1 VYYKGML
8 KEHSS
13 LVNVFLRAID
23 WIAIYASGV
32 AAFYL
37 SGVSAFFEEMGQTG
51 LPESYIMV
59 VLMVVGLSAAIF
71 PVSSVYRVWR
81 GAPLI
86 EELRQLSIGWVT
98 LAFIMAALALMT
110 KTGAQY
116 SRMWGGVWF
125 LLGWT
130 TLLTSRIVLRFLLR
144 WIRSQGFNQR
154 QIVIVGTGNLAREVA
169 ERVTAASWTGLKL
182 LGFFGEPAEEDRSAA
197 RGLPILGD
205 MEALPGFLEAN
216 PIDQVWLAMPLREE
230 DTVREVLYDLRHST
244 ADIRFVPDIFGFS
257 LLNHSFSE
265 VAGLPVLDLS
275 RTPMVGLNLW
285 IKEAEDK
292 ILALIILILTSPVF
306 LLLALGVKLSS
317 PGPVFYRQERVSW
330 NGEPFMM
337 FKFRS
342 MPVDCECR
350 SGPAWASKGEARA
363 TPFGRFLRRTSLDE
377 LPQFIN
383 VLLGHMSIV
392 GPRPERPVFV
402 DRFKDEVP
410 EYMKKHMVKAGIT
423 GWAQINGWRGD
434 TDLHMRIEHD
444 IYYIEHWSL
453 WFDLKIIFLTLF
465 KGFTHENAY

>member
-1 VYYKGML
+1 GML

-23 WIAIYASGV
+23 WFAIYASGV
-32 AAFYL
+32 VAFYL
-37 SGVSAFFEEMGQTG
+37 SGVSEAFEQIGQTG
-51 LPESYIMV
+51 LPESYVLVI
-59 VLMVVGLSAAIF
+59 LMVVGLSAAIF
-71 PVSSVYRVWR
+71 PASSVYRVWR
-81 GAPLI
+81 GAPVM
-86 EELRQLSIGWVT
+86 EELRQVTIGWCA
-98 LAFIMAALALMT
+98 LAFVLAALALMT

-125 LLGWT
+125 VLGWT
-130 TLLTSRIVLRFLLR
+130 SLTTSRIVLRFLLR

-154 QIVIVGTGNLAREVA
+154 QIVIVGTGSLAREVA
-169 ERVTAASWTGLKL
+169 ERVTAANWTGLEL
-182 LGFFGEPAEEDRSAA
+182 LGFFGEPVNDGKPAA
-197 RGLPILGD
+197 RELPILGSLD
-205 MEALPGFLEAN
+205 ALPAFVEAN
-216 PIDQVWLAMPLREE
+216 SVDQVWLAMPLREE
-230 DTVREVLYDLRHST
+230 KAVKEVLHKLRHST
-244 ADIRFVPDIFGFS
+244 TDIRFIPDIFGFS

-275 RTPMVGLNLW
+275 RTPMNGLNLW

-292 ILALIILILTSPVF
+292 GLALIILILTSPLL

-342 MPVDCECR
+342 MPVNCECR
-350 SGPAWASKGEARA
+350 TGPTWASRGEKRA
-363 TPFGRFLRRTSLDE
+363 TTFGQFLRRTSLDE

-383 VLLGHMSIV
+383 VLMGHMSIV

-402 DRFKDEVP
+402 DQFKDEVP
-410 EYMKKHMVKAGIT
+410 DYMKKHMVKAGIT

-434 TDLHMRIEHD
+434 TDLNMRIEHD